1 MTTYSERE
9 MMQIA
14 AQLPRVMADVPR
26 YEPTGRADIQT
37 GAPEVIDTWTGAVG
51 VYIGAMGMGFCRG
64 GYIDRFGRVAWSH
77 PSDNPLQGVRF

>member
-1 MTTYSERE
+1 MTTYSERD
-9 MMQIA
+9 MIQIA
-14 AQLPRVMADVPR
+14 SRLPAAMADAPR

-37 GAPEVIDTWTGAVG
+37 GTPEVLDTWTGRTGVYVG
-51 VYIGAMGMGFCRG
+51 VMGIGFCPG